1 MEPSGAAFRLENSFA
16 VQRTAL
22 ERIME
27 WSSDGLASTMSGQK
41 APPQACISLV
51 DSDLGWLVLTAIG
64 HRPQAVVLDLPIET
78 DLYRTFAPDDAP
90 LALPASAIRQ
100 PYQPS
105 GTFTSPST
113 LPKFLDSITQSVNS
127 RLRKTDLKSQVRFSP
142 ATLQL
147 LTEAHRVL
155 SSETSRLGAA
165 AADLFRRCER
175 MKLELTEQI
184 RKVEDIAR
192 RIDSVTG
199 DDDDVA
205 GSPANNGQ
213 VARIVGPEK
222 IEQRMD
228 AARTNSDKLHRRV
241 EALRYK
247 IAGLGGKELSAREE
261 AWREEVLTLR
271 QTLGIKDESGKEQGG
286 SVNDDDGEDVSD
298 ASLIARL
305 QNVTQLQKELLDKAK
320 EATEKKTVPEEKEE
334 DLQSSQLS
342 MSTSSSRVPP
352 DFRKQ
357 KVQQVMQLL
366 ERETALVDAVTER
379 LGRLR
384 GLGA

>member
-1 MEPSGAAFRLENSFA
+1 
-16 VQRTAL
+16 
-22 ERIME
+22 
-27 WSSDGLASTMSGQK
+27 
-41 APPQACISLV
+41 
-51 DSDLGWLVLTAIG
+51 
-64 HRPQAVVLDLPIET
+64 
-78 DLYRTFAPDDAP
+78 
-90 LALPASAIRQ
+90 
-100 PYQPS
+100 
-105 GTFTSPST
+105 
-113 LPKFLDSITQSVNS
+113 
-127 RLRKTDLKSQVRFSP
+127 
-142 ATLQL
+142 
-147 LTEAHRVL
+147 
-155 SSETSRLGAA
+155 
-165 AADLFRRCER
+165 